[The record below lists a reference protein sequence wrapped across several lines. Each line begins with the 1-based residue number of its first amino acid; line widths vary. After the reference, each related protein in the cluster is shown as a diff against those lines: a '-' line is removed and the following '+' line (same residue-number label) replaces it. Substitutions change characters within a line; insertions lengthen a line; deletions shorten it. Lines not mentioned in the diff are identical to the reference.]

1 MYDHMLLTAGLGP
14 VAGADEA
21 GRGACAGPLVAA
33 AVILSSEPSRMIE
46 GLDDSKNLS
55 EARREALYP
64 LILERAL
71 AVSWVIVEASECDRM
86 GIQAAN
92 IHALRQS
99 VLDLTITPGFVI
111 TDGFAVPGLTM
122 PSVGMWKGDKVSPCV
137 SAASIVAKVTRDRIM
152 NDLDKTFPDYEFSK
166 HKGYATALH
175 QRHLD
180 ELGPCTQHRM
190 SYGNVART
198 TRVGQS

>member
-1 MYDHMLLTAGLGP
+1 
-14 VAGADEA
+14 
-21 GRGACAGPLVAA
+21 
-33 AVILSSEPSRMIE
+33 MIE

>member
-1 MYDHMLLTAGLGP
+1 MLLTAGLGP